1 MNMYT
6 VIDKTI
12 LFKEIASHPM
22 NTNNSFKMNKIKF
35 EMSHSVI

>member
-12 LFKEIASHPM
+12 LFKEIASHPVI
-22 NTNNSFKMNKIKF
+22 TNNSFKMNKKIF